1 MSENRKGKAT
11 SVPNTVLLV
20 NIIAP
25 YRMPVLRI
33 LAEQLKA
40 LTVLVSTPMEANRS
54 WQVDWEGL
62 RVVVQRNFTITRT
75 ARHPSGFSE
84 ASYVHVPYDTLVQ
97 LLFRRP
103 KVVISG
109 ELGLRSVQA
118 ALYRML
124 APHSRLILHADLSE
138 RTELGRGRERF
149 RAWILK
155 KADAVLVNGVSGKR
169 YINALGVP
177 DAKIHT
183 VPYTTD
189 VSAFLV
195 CAPKYRE
202 PGERHLLFVGQLI
215 ERKGI
220 LPFITTLCDWGNAH
234 SDQKV
239 YFKLVGSGPLEAEI
253 GARKTPGNVT
263 VRLLGEVPHEQLS
276 PLYADADLFVLPSLA
291 ETWGL
296 VINEAMAAG
305 LPVLGSRYCQAVEE
319 LVSAD
324 ETGWLFFPDQA
335 ESMAEALDQA
345 LSAPA
350 DKLTKMGAKSR
361 EAVAHLTPAFV
372 AALMM
377 DAIRDVW

>member
-1 MSENRKGKAT
+1 MSGNRKGKAT

-25 YRMPVLRI
+25 YRMPVLQI

-84 ASYVHVPYDTLVQ
+84 DNYVHVPYDTLVQ

-109 ELGLRSVQA
+109 ELGLRSAQA

-149 RAWILK
+149 RAWLLK
-155 KADAVLVNGVSGKR
+155 KADAVMVNGVSGKR

-189 VSAFLV
+189 LSAFLV

-202 PGERHLLFVGQLI
+202 PGERQLLFVGRLV
-215 ERKGI
+215 ECKGI

-234 SDQKV
+234 PDQQV

-253 GARKTPGNVT
+253 GTRKTPGNVT

-305 LPVLGSRYCQAVEE
+305 LPVLGSRYCQAIEE

-335 ESMAEALDQA
+335 DSMAEALDQA

-350 DKLTKMGAKSR
+350 DKLMQMGEKSR

-372 AALMM
+372 AARMM